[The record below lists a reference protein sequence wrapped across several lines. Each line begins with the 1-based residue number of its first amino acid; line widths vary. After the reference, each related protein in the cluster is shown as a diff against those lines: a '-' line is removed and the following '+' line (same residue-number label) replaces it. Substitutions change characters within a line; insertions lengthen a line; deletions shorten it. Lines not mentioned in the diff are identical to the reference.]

1 MRTLRRYIAVEIV
14 AATALVFVALAML
27 FAFFD
32 MVEQIKDLGRGGY
45 SMRWI
50 TAYVLLQMPDRVYGL
65 FPPAAL
71 IGTLFALA
79 QMVAGSEYTVMRTS
93 GVSTSRFAATLAA
106 IGIVFATIAFLVGE
120 FVAPPAE
127 QLAQRIRSQAITGLV
142 AQEFRSGLWIK
153 DDKSFINVVEVLP
166 DGTLRGVR
174 IYEFDGE
181 YRLRSISFAKT
192 GIYQNERR
200 WLLRDVIQT
209 RFEDNMK
216 TAVRETPEANWQSV
230 LDPGLLN
237 VLLVKPEQMSAW
249 SLYSFSQHLKENRQK
264 ALRYE
269 IALWSKLTYPLAVV
283 VMMVL
288 ALPFAQVQGR
298 QAGVGAKIFAGIML
312 GLAFHFLNRLF
323 SHLGLLN
330 DWPPFAAAL
339 LPTMIFLSIAIG
351 MMWWQERR

>member
-1 MRTLRRYIAVEIV
+1 VRTLRRYLATEIL
-14 AATALVFVALAML
+14 ASTMLVFVALVLL

-32 MVEQIKDLGRGGY
+32 LVEQVKDLGRGGY
-45 SMRWI
+45 TLRWI
-50 TAYVLLQMPDRVYGL
+50 AAYVLLQVPDRVYAL
-65 FPPAAL
+65 FPPAVL

-79 QMVAGSEYTVMRTS
+79 QMVAGSEYTVMRTA
-93 GVSTSRFAATLAA
+93 GVSTTRFAVTLAGIGVALAA
-106 IGIVFATIAFLVGE
+106 IAFVVGE
-120 FVAPPAE
+120 FLAPPAE

-153 DDKSFINVVEVLP
+153 DDKNFINVIEVLP
-166 DGTLRGVR
+166 DSSLRGVR
-174 IYEFDGE
+174 IYEFDNS
-181 YRLRSISFAKT
+181 YRLRSISFAET
-192 GIYQNERR
+192 GSYRSDRR

-209 RFEDNMK
+209 RFEEMK
-216 TAVRETPEANWQSV
+216 TQVSETREAEWQSV

-269 IALWSKLTYPLAVV
+269 IALWSKLSYPLAVV
-283 VMMVL
+283 VMMVI

-298 QAGVGAKIFAGIML
+298 QTGIGAKIFAGIML
-312 GLAFHFLNRLF
+312 GLVFHFLNRLF

-330 DWPPFAAAL
+330 DWPPFMAAL
-339 LPTMIFLSIAIG
+339 LPTAIFLSVAVG

>member
-1 MRTLRRYIAVEIV
+1 MKTLRLYLATEIV
-14 AATALVFVALAML
+14 MATALVFVALVML
-27 FAFFD
+27 FAFLD
-32 MVEQIKDLGRGGY
+32 LVEQIKDLGRGTY
-45 SMRWI
+45 TLRWI
-50 TAYVLLQMPDRVYGL
+50 VAYVLLQVPDRVYAL

-93 GVSTSRFAATLAA
+93 GVSTARFAATLAG
-106 IGIVFATIAFLVGE
+106 IGIIFAAIAFVVGE
-120 FVAPPAE
+120 FVAPPSE
-127 QLAQRIRSQAITGLV
+127 QFAQRIRSQAITGLV

-153 DDKSFINVVEVLP
+153 DDKNFINVVEVLP
-166 DGTLRGVR
+166 DSSLRGVR
-174 IYEFDGE
+174 IYEFDPE
-181 YRLRSISFAKT
+181 YRLRSISYAKS
-192 GIYQNERR
+192 GSYQSDRR
-200 WLLRDVIQT
+200 WLLRNVSQT
-209 RFEDNMK
+209 RFENMK
-216 TAVRETPEANWQSV
+216 TAVQELPEVSWQSV
-230 LDPGLLN
+230 LDPALLN

-249 SLYSFSQHLKENRQK
+249 SLYSFAQHLKENRQK
-264 ALRYE
+264 TLRYE
-269 IALWSKLTYPLAVV
+269 IALWSKLSYPLAVM

-330 DWPPFAAAL
+330 DWPPYAAAL
-339 LPTMIFLSIAIG
+339 TPTVIFLSIAVG

>member
-1 MRTLRRYIAVEIV
+1 MRTLRRYLATEIV
-14 AATALVFVALAML
+14 AATALVFAALVML

-32 MVEQIKDLGRGGY
+32 LVEQIKDLGRGAY
-45 SMRWI
+45 TLRRI
-50 TAYVLLQMPDRVYGL
+50 LVYVLLSVPDHLYAL
-65 FPPAAL
+65 FPVAAL

-79 QMVAGSEYTVMRTS
+79 QLVAGSEYTVMRTS
-93 GVSTSRFAATLAA
+93 GVSTTRLAATLAA
-106 IGIVFATIAFLVGE
+106 IGLLFAALTFVIGE

-127 QLAQRIRSQAITGLV
+127 QLAQRVRSQAITGLV

-166 DGTLRGVR
+166 DATLQGVR

-181 YRLRSISFAKT
+181 YRLRSISFAQRGT
-192 GIYQNERR
+192 YQNDRR
-200 WLLRDVIQT
+200 WLLQDITQT
-209 RFEDNMK
+209 RFEDMK
-216 TAVRETPEANWQSV
+216 TSVHEIAAASWQSV
-230 LDPGLLN
+230 LEPALIN

-249 SLYSFSQHLKENRQK
+249 NLYSYAQHLKENRQK

-269 IALWSKLTYPLAVV
+269 IALWTKLTYPLAVL

-288 ALPFAQVQGR
+288 ALPFAHFQSR

-312 GLAFHFLNRLF
+312 GIAFHFLNRLS

-330 DWPPFAAAL
+330 DWPPLASAL
-339 LPTMIFLSIAIG
+339 MPTVIFFSIAVG